1 MRAVVKMIKTFSKL
15 NAIQKDAQRVA
26 EAISA
31 SLELE
36 TEIVD
41 ETLTIVAGTGR
52 YQNLIGLKEESGDP
66 QAGYI
71 YGRVVTEGKAEI
83 VEDAPNDPRYDP
95 SVHNGTTNEL
105 AEICYPII
113 SQGKVL
119 GVIGLVAFT
128 EAQRRLLLK
137 RKDQLLDFVHRMADL
152 LASKAIETE
161 TLQHITLVS
170 KQLRTIIESIDNGIL
185 AIDHQGTI
193 KDCNQIGAN
202 LIGRN
207 KRDIIGKHIS
217 KIWAGS
223 PILNVLKSGNG
234 YDWREESYQAANH
247 NMHFMVTVK
256 PVVLE
261 NEIMGV
267 VASFRDTADVR
278 QKAYD
283 MIVTVQRVGSDA
295 IWGESLQMQIL
306 RKTVLQ
312 VAKSNA
318 TVLITGETGTGKG
331 LVASAI
337 HHSGPRLAGPFISV
351 NCGAIPDTLIESELF
366 GYSDGAFSGARKGG
380 KPGKFEL
387 ADKGTIFLDEIGDMP
402 LRLQPKLLHV
412 IQTKLVERLGG
423 IRPIPVNTRVIAST
437 NRNLEK
443 MIAEREFRQDLFFRF
458 NVIPLHIPPL
468 RVRTGDIL
476 ILLDRLLEKY
486 CRNEGKT
493 LKGVSDEVKDL
504 FLSYSWPGNVR
515 ELENTVEYMASM
527 ETEEIITM
535 NSVPSR
541 IKRDRP
547 DKASPDMSLNDLVQR
562 YEKNLLEQRLAEIGN
577 LPGRK
582 EKLAEMLQVS
592 RATLY
597 RKMKKLGIQ

>member
-1 MRAVVKMIKTFSKL
+1 MLKVPKKSSKL
-15 NAIQKDAQRVA
+15 NTIQKDAQRIA
-26 EAISA
+26 EAISS

-41 ETLTIVAGTGR
+41 EMLTIVAGTGR
-52 YQNLIGLKEESGDP
+52 YKDQVGLKEEGGDP

-83 VEDAPNDPRYDP
+83 VEDAPHDPRYDP
-95 SVHNGTTNEL
+95 SVRNGTTDEL

-113 SQGKVL
+113 AHGQVL

-128 EAQRRLLLK
+128 EAQRHLLLK
-137 RKDQLLDFVHRMADL
+137 RKNQLLDFVHRMADL
-152 LASKAIETE
+152 LASKAIEAE
-161 TLQHITLVS
+161 TLQKMIIVS
-170 KQLRTIIESIDNGIL
+170 NQLRTIIESIDNGIL
-185 AIDHQGTI
+185 AVDNRGIIMH
-193 KDCNQIGAN
+193 CNQIGAN
-202 LIGRN
+202 LVGRN
-207 KRDIIGKHIS
+207 KRDIIGRHIS

-223 PILNVLKSGNG
+223 PISNVLKFGSG

-256 PVVLE
+256 PVLLGR
-261 NEIMGV
+261 EIMGA
-267 VASFRDTADVR
+267 VASFRDMADVR

-283 MIVTVQRVGSDA
+283 MIVTVQRVGIDE
-295 IWGESLQMQIL
+295 IWGESLAMREL

-312 VAKSNA
+312 VARSSAN
-318 TVLITGETGTGKG
+318 VLITGETGTGKG

-366 GYSDGAFSGARKGG
+366 GYTEGAFSGARKGG

-387 ADKGTIFLDEIGDMP
+387 ADNGTIFLDEIGDMP

-423 IRPIPVNTRVIAST
+423 IKPIPVNARVIAST
-437 NRNLEK
+437 NRNLER
-443 MIAEREFRQDLFFRF
+443 MIAEREFRKDLFFRL
-458 NVIPLHIPPL
+458 NVIPIHIPPL

-476 ILLDRLLEKY
+476 ILLDRFLKKY
-486 CRNEGKT
+486 CLNESKT
-493 LKGVSDEVKDL
+493 IKGVSAEVKDL
-504 FLSYSWPGNVR
+504 FRSYSWPGNIR

-527 ETEEIITM
+527 ETGEIITM
-535 NSVPSR
+535 QSVPSR
-541 IKRDRP
+541 IKRNRP
-547 DKASPDMSLNDLVQR
+547 DKASPDMSLDDLVQR
-562 YEKNLLEQRLAEIGN
+562 YEKDLLQQRLAEIGN
-577 LPGRK
+577 SPGRK
-582 EKLAEMLQVS
+582 EKLAGMLQVS